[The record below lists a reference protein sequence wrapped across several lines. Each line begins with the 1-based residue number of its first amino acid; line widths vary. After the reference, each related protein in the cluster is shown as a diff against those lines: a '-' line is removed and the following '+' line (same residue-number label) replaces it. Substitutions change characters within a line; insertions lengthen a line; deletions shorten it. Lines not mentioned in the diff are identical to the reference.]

1 MEMASFDDLLLAFR
15 SALLDAQEA
24 LRQRSEAK
32 GQDEGQASA
41 LTFAVPRAGTGN
53 ARDEL
58 LTLPL
63 SSFRQQP
70 RPRVTM
76 LSYSFACALE
86 EERFPGMARVF
97 RVVIGPSDRLLS
109 RKKTPRRMQ
118 VIFHGTDS
126 PCGEVL
132 LDGDVLMRLPGHV
145 EAGGGRDV
153 IKAKPPLLARVAKL
167 FRNLWPRPGYAMTV
181 EQSMRVRRILAH
193 SARH

>member
-1 MEMASFDDLLLAFR
+1 MGMASFDDLLSAFR

-32 GQDEGQASA
+32 GQNEGQAPA
-41 LTFAVPRAGTGN
+41 LTFAVPRAGVG
-53 ARDEL
+53 DGQEEL

-76 LSYSFACALE
+76 LSCSFSCELE

-97 RVVIGPSDRLLS
+97 RVVIGPPDRLLS

-118 VIFHGTDS
+118 VIFHGADS
-126 PCGEVL
+126 PFGEVL

-193 SARH
+193 SARQ